1 MISATRGLIRR
12 DLLEYGEDAAAEWVV
27 SCTDD
32 ELLRLGCI
40 AGWVSHNGPSTPSGA
55 GMMFSKALAIGA
67 VCVHEGKPRKLARA
81 RRKKL
86 PELSEEE
93 RRRIRAEDYPYALSL
108 EIPQDYGMT
117 DEIKEFWADPGPV
130 E

>member
-1 MISATRGLIRR
+1 MISATRGFIRR
-12 DLLEYGEDAAAEWVV
+12 YLVEYGEDAAAEWVV

-40 AGWVSHNGPSTPSGA
+40 AGWVSLKGPSTPSGG
-55 GMMFSKALAIGA
+55 GMMICKALAIGA
-67 VCVHEGKPRKLARA
+67 VCVHDGKPRKLARD

-93 RRRIRAEDYPYALSL
+93 RRRIRAEDYPYALSW
-108 EIPQDYGMT
+108 EIPRDYGMA

-130 E
+130 R

>member
-1 MISATRGLIRR
+1 MISAPRGSIRR

-40 AGWVSHNGPSTPSGA
+40 AGWVSLKGPSTPSGE
-55 GMMFSKALAIGA
+55 GMMVCKALAIAA
-67 VCVHEGKPRKLARA
+67 VCVREGKPRKLARA

-86 PELSEEE
+86 PELSAEEL
-93 RRRIRAEDYPYALSL
+93 RRIRAEPYPTRLSF
-108 EIPQDYGMT
+108 EIPRDYGIT
-117 DEIKEFWADPGPV
+117 DEIREFWADPGPAG
-130 E
+130 